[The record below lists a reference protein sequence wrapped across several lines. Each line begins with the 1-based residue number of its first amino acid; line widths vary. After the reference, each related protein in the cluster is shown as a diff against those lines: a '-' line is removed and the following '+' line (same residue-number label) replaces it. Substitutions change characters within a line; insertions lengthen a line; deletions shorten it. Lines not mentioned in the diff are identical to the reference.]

1 MKSKKITKK
10 EDLEIGKCYRDGNKF
25 YYVTGRV
32 ECYERSFLEAVSFHF
47 DDEMHIDLSTPY
59 IEDIVEESNFR
70 EIPPKKFLKQFKKF
84 KKEKKEN
91 ILLEMDRLILA
102 DIELKKILKQ

>member
-1 MKSKKITKK
+1 MKSQKITKK
-10 EDLEIGKCYRDGNKF
+10 GDLEIGKCYRDGDSF

-32 ECYERSFLEAVSFHF
+32 ECYEGSFLEAISFDF
-47 DDEMHIDLSTPY
+47 DEMAVDLSTPY
-59 IEDIVEESNFR
+59 IEDIVEECNFR

-102 DIELKKILKQ
+102 DIELKKIPKQ